1 MRKTTATITSIIDLK
16 KAVLACGA
24 VPVIVLMDLKNV
36 MSHKV
41 EVTGDAD
48 DSDATTE
55 VIREIQG
62 YILPVI
68 ALTSCPLNEASA
80 ITEDLRARGVEFSKD
95 YLNDCN
101 FRIGDKQVGIKDGII
116 FCGGENQQDVIE
128 YVFTRRL
135 NDFQNWT
142 KQVVHIDSDKANCE
156 AVRNTLTRLDKVPTS
171 LVYSPKEKVNT
182 QAEKLHLL
190 SSHGFLGECRHHRG
204 DENSRWYNTHQDER
218 SYPFG
223 VGFE

>member
-1 MRKTTATITSIIDLK
+1 MRNTTTTITSIIDLK
-16 KAVLACGA
+16 TAVLACGA
-24 VPVIVLMDLKNV
+24 VPVIVLMDLENV
-36 MSHKV
+36 MSHNV

-48 DSDATTE
+48 DSDATSE

-68 ALTSCPLNEASA
+68 ALTSLPLNKASA
-80 ITEDLRARGVEFSKD
+80 IKQNLTARGVEFSKD
-95 YLNDCN
+95 YLDNRK
-101 FRIGDKQVGIKDGII
+101 FPISDKQMGIHDGII
-116 FCGGENQQDVIE
+116 FCDGENQQDVIE
-128 YVFTRRL
+128 YVFEHIL
-135 NDFQNWT
+135 DDFQKT
-142 KQVVHIDSDKANCE
+142 TRQVVYIDSDKANCE
-156 AVRNTLTRLDKVPTS
+156 AVRNTLESLKKLPTS

-223 VGFE
+223 VGF